1 MTFATEIFEEANMST
16 HPSSPRE
23 MFVHELSD
31 ILTAERTIEQ
41 MLEQQLGEASDAK
54 LKRRL
59 ERHHEETR
67 KQVENLEQ
75 AFDVLG
81 EQAEQEPCPGIEG
94 IKTEHEESRPSGAE
108 PEMTDLF
115 LTSSAARVEHYEIAA
130 YEGLLTMAE
139 AMEEKKVMRLL
150 ERNLKQEQR
159 MLQDAQ
165 KAGKQLAAKAIKSA

>member
-1 MTFATEIFEEANMST
+1 VQQAIFEEVNVST
-16 HPSSPRE
+16 TLSSPRE

-75 AFDVLG
+75 AFEVLG
-81 EQAEQEPCPGIEG
+81 EKAEDEPCPGIEG
-94 IKTEHEESRPSGAE
+94 IKAEHEEGRPSGA
-108 PEMTDLF
+108 EMTDLF

-165 KAGKQLAAKAIKSA
+165 KAGKQLAAKAIKSAE

>member
-1 MTFATEIFEEANMST
+1 MGSQAT
-16 HPSSPRE
+16 SPRE

-41 MLEQQLGEASDAK
+41 MLEQQRQEANDAK

-59 ERHHEETR
+59 DRHLEETH
-67 KQVENLEQ
+67 KQVANLEQ
-75 AFDVLG
+75 AFEALG
-81 EQAEQEPCPGIEG
+81 EQAENEPCPGIEG
-94 IKTEHEESRPSGAE
+94 IKTEHEESKPDGAA

-130 YEGLLTMAE
+130 YESLVTMAE

-165 KAGKQLAAKAIKSA
+165 KVGKQLASKAIKSAA

>member
-1 MTFATEIFEEANMST
+1 MGSQAT
-16 HPSSPRE
+16 SPRE

-41 MLEQQLGEASDAK
+41 MLEQQRQEANDAK

-59 ERHHEETR
+59 DRHLEETH

-75 AFDVLG
+75 AFEALG
-81 EQAEQEPCPGIEG
+81 EQAENEPCPGIEG
-94 IKTEHEESRPSGAE
+94 IKTEHEESKPDGAA
-108 PEMTDLF
+108 PEMADLF

-130 YEGLLTMAE
+130 YESLVTMAE

-165 KAGKQLAAKAIKSA
+165 KAGKQLASKAIKSAS